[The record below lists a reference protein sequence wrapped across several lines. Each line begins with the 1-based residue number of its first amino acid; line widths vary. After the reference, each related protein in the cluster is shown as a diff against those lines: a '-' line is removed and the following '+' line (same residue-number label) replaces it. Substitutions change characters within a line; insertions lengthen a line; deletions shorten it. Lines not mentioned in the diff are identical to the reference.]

1 MSQCTRSLQF
11 KLTVPADAVA
21 AVGQYRDWLGHRQAL
36 RLQNRAEPPSGL
48 LILAPDQA
56 KGAIIATCG
65 QHHTRYRHCSGSQL
79 LLSSTVSRRF
89 PGRKGPLRPDWSRCT
104 HTPPFLTSTQTNG
117 VSVRLPPPPD
127 MLSTGDHRHDDAYL
141 RFTPSRGCQPGRRY
155 RSEFGTGQK
164 VGIWRRSRS
173 RCLTRPP
180 RL

>member
-1 MSQCTRSLQF
+1 MRRILSSWICLHSRVQCRATAQPRCISATLF
-11 KLTVPADAVA
+11 VEETCTPVHLEHKGDDGWIFTTPAIVIAMVA
-21 AVGQYRDWLGHRQAL
+21 NY
-36 RLQNRAEPPSGL
+36 
-48 LILAPDQA
+48 
-56 KGAIIATCG
+56 
-65 QHHTRYRHCSGSQL
+65 
-79 LLSSTVSRRF
+79 LLSSTVSRRS

-117 VSVRLPPPPD
+117 VSVRLPPLPD
-127 MLSTGDHRHDDAYL
+127 MLSTGNRRHDAYP

-173 RCLTRPP
+173 RCLTRLP

>member
-1 MSQCTRSLQF
+1 MRWILSSWICLHSRVQCRDTAQPRCISATLF
-11 KLTVPADAVA
+11 VEETWTPVHLEYKGDDGWISITPAIVIAVVA
-21 AVGQYRDWLGHRQAL
+21 NY
-36 RLQNRAEPPSGL
+36 
-48 LILAPDQA
+48 
-56 KGAIIATCG
+56 
-65 QHHTRYRHCSGSQL
+65 
-79 LLSSTVSRRF
+79 LLSSTVSRRS
-89 PGRKGPLRPDWSRCT
+89 PRRKGPLRPDWSRCT

-155 RSEFGTGQK
+155 RIEFGMGQK